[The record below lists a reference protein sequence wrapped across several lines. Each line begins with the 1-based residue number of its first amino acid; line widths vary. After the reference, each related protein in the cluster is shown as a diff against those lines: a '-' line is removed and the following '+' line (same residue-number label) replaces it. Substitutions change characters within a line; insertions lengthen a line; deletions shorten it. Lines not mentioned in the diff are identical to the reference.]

1 MNGVEFSCMKLSV
14 IDFIIMHRNSI
25 GLMLCLCLI
34 LTVIISTIY
43 NHISKN
49 KFITL
54 CLLFVE
60 RFGARPTEVL
70 IYQDGGFFFSLMRDA
85 FFIKALYFK
94 ENSFH
99 TRGMNNEQIRF
110 IKELPNR
117 YTDWLRIKVWISI
130 IGIIFLCMMLSVFYL
145 PSFV

>member
-1 MNGVEFSCMKLSV
+1 MKLSV

-25 GLMLCLCLI
+25 GLVLCLCLI
-34 LTVIISTIY
+34 LIIIFSITY
-43 NHISKN
+43 NYISKN

-54 CLLFVE
+54 CSLFIE
-60 RFGARPTEVL
+60 KFGARPVEVL
-70 IYQDGGFFFSLMRDA
+70 IYQGGGFFFSFMRDA

-110 IKELPNR
+110 IKELPNQ
-117 YTDWLRIKVWISI
+117 YTDWLRVKVRLSI
-130 IGIIFLCMMLSVFYL
+130 VSIIFLFMIFAIFYL
-145 PSFV
+145 PSFI